1 MTEQDGEASA
11 PNSASEKAYCEV
23 DATVANAGSDSKVV
37 NDVASG
43 GLLFPDAA
51 DDAVDVE
58 AAVSQ
63 EEVNVAHDE
72 LRKATTNDNNKERID
87 DSISNRSDVDVN
99 LSSDDCVQGNDDPT
113 TSSLTGNEKS
123 SATLKE
129 TVEPDSEM
137 EPEMENSGRTKSA
150 PVHRRW
156 RSMGAGSRLRRV
168 VDTPSC
174 DKAVNVYEDDL
185 VVRTEVEIVS
195 ENETDALSE
204 VTVNDGNGDTN
215 TTEDATQTVSAGEES
230 AVGDARTFG
239 GNLVLD
245 LNELGILTV
254 PDVKHE
260 EVRMITVANPCLES
274 REMAKVPPPRETF

>member
-1 MTEQDGEASA
+1 M
-11 PNSASEKAYCEV
+11 
-23 DATVANAGSDSKVV
+23 
-37 NDVASG
+37 
-43 GLLFPDAA
+43 
-51 DDAVDVE
+51 
-58 AAVSQ
+58 
-63 EEVNVAHDE
+63 
-72 LRKATTNDNNKERID
+72 
-87 DSISNRSDVDVN
+87 N
-99 LSSDDCVQGNDDPT
+99 LSSDDCIQGNDDPT

-185 VVRTEVEIVS
+185 VVRPEVEIVS

-230 AVGDARTFG
+230 AVGDARAFG

-245 LNELGILTV
+245 LNELGILTA

-274 REMAKVPPPRETF
+274 REMAKVPPPVKHFENFKIFFRAFTLQHRAFFHKLAHIAEENQSDLHGNFYQRCFFG